1 MIALVQRVANASII
15 IDQKVYSKINQGL
28 LILLGIHNND
38 TKQDAAYL
46 AKRINN
52 SPDKHT
58 VMNEIKNCRRKIK
71 N

>member
-38 TKQDAAYL
+38 NKSDAEYL
-46 AKRINN
+46 CK
-52 SPDKHT
+52 
-58 VMNEIKNCRRKIK
+58 KIR